1 MTVMEVDGWW
11 WWWWWRRRRRA
22 ITDVALE
29 PPLAPQRRHVPDA
42 DPGLGAGA
50 DPPAAAKE
58 QGSAQR
64 STGRG
69 ELGRLVDAA
78 QRFWQA
84 RASGPWAPGAAQNA
98 LGGAA
103 ARLDDFG
110 GHAHLHMVRAQI
122 RPRSSGSRASPVLLC
137 RSQSMLACEVLSD
150 RKRRGT
156 TSIFQEL
163 LYLCS
168 FRCKDPFPSLPVNI

>member
-1 MTVMEVDGWW
+1 MGDGGGGGGGGGGDDGRLPTWPSSRRSRRSVDTFQTRIPASVPAQIRPLPPRSRG
-11 WWWWWRRRRRA
+11 RRKGARGEASLDDWATPRKGSGKQARA
-22 ITDVALE
+22 V
-29 PPLAPQRRHVPDA
+29 RGR
-42 DPGLGAGA
+42 
-50 DPPAAAKE
+50 PAAAH
-58 QGSAQR
+58 
-64 STGRG
+64 
-69 ELGRLVDAA
+69 
-78 QRFWQA
+78 
-84 RASGPWAPGAAQNA
+84 NA

-103 ARLDDFG
+103 ARSDDFG